1 MKPALALTALAMIAA
16 PLSAHEFSAGALH
29 IQHPWARETAPGQ
42 QVGGVFMTI
51 ANDGPSADR
60 LTGATSPIAARV
72 EIHTMSMDG
81 GVMRM
86 RPLGDGLAIPAGGS
100 VSLAPGGFHIMLIG
114 LRQPLAKGKTA
125 PLTLQFA
132 RAGKVAVTLMIE
144 PVASS
149 GSEDH
154 HGHH

>member
-1 MKPALALTALAMIAA
+1 MSSIRG
-16 PLSAHEFSAGALH
+16 GA
-29 IQHPWARETAPGQ
+29 
-42 QVGGVFMTI
+42 FMTI